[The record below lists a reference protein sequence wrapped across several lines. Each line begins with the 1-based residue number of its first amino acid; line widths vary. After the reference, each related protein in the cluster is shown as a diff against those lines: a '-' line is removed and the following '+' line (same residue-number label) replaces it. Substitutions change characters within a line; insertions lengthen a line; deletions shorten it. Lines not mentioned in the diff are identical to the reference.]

1 MRNRYLEK
9 FDSRVRIRV
18 SGNNVHNYL
27 KRVLKKKINIY
38 RVIPIS
44 RKEIDLI
51 LNYSEYEKLLEYK
64 SIYEIKLLG
73 YLGKKRWKDQL
84 GQNSLLLFFMV
95 LGLGL
100 IVLLSHVVSEVEV
113 IHQDQA
119 MRLFL
124 RDELERYGIKKY
136 TFKKN
141 YEELEKIE
149 ERILKDNKDKLE
161 WIEIIEYG
169 TKYTVRVEERKINQ
183 EENTYQY
190 QHIISRKNAVI
201 KRIDAVSGEKVK
213 FVNDYVKKGDI
224 IISGDVSLP
233 DNTKVSTMAKGK
245 VYGEVWYQVSVDYP
259 YVYQESKL
267 TGKSKN
273 VYAIYFFG
281 KKFSLFDFHQYRTF
295 QKEKKI
301 LFSIN
306 MLDIHFGLEKQHE
319 TIVKDEVYTEDMLS
333 AKALLYVKEKLF
345 RDNPYIQSIEE
356 IKVLREDSSETGVYF
371 QMFVQVI
378 EDIGEVLPGVKE

>member
-73 YLGKKRWKDQL
+73 YLGKKKWKDQL

-100 IVLLSHVVSEVEV
+100 IVLLSHVVSEIEV
-113 IHQDQA
+113 IHQDQS

-224 IISGDVSLP
+224 IISGDVTLP

-306 MLDIHFGLEKQHE
+306 MLDIHFVWEKQHE

>member
-1 MRNRYLEK
+1 
-9 FDSRVRIRV
+9 
-18 SGNNVHNYL
+18 
-27 KRVLKKKINIY
+27 
-38 RVIPIS
+38 
-44 RKEIDLI
+44 
-51 LNYSEYEKLLEYK
+51 
-64 SIYEIKLLG
+64 
-73 YLGKKRWKDQL
+73 
-84 GQNSLLLFFMV
+84 MV

>member
-306 MLDIHFGLEKQHE
+306 MLDIHFILEKQHE

-345 RDNPYIQSIEE
+345 LDNPYIQSIEE

>member
-371 QMFVQVI
+371 QMFVQLI

>member
-124 RDELERYGIKKY
+124 RDELERYGVKKY

-149 ERILKDNKDKLE
+149 EKILKDNKDKLE

-169 TKYTVRVEERKINQ
+169 TKYTVRVEERRINQ

-213 FVNDYVKKGDI
+213 FVNDYVKKGEI

-267 TGKSKN
+267 TGKSKH

-306 MLDIHFGLEKQHE
+306 MLDIHFVLEKQHE

-333 AKALLYVKEKLF
+333 AKALLYVKEKLL
-345 RDNPYIQSIEE
+345 RNNPYIQSIEE
-356 IKVLREDSSETGVYF
+356 IKVLQEDSSETGVYF